1 MLKTPVC
8 LPLFILGRS
17 VYKATGWPEHSHM
30 DCLQRA
36 GLWGEEGWEEEP
48 AAAEVVGAPGAEAG
62 PPGGVGEPGTESWG
76 G

>member
-1 MLKTPVC
+1 
-8 LPLFILGRS
+8 
-17 VYKATGWPEHSHM
+17 M
-30 DCLQRA
+30 DCLQSV

-62 PPGGVGEPGTESWG
+62 PPGGVGEPGVESWG